1 MKQGAGGAEV
11 DERLA
16 ALISNAN
23 AIRAI
28 AAAVEGTIGPKGL
41 DTMLVD
47 RFGEVTITNDG
58 VTILEQMDVNHP
70 AARMLINVA
79 RAQQA
84 EIGDGTTTCT
94 ILAKALVS
102 EGVNHVVRGV
112 PVVRVIEGIR
122 YGIEQALK
130 LINEHARPVESLDDP
145 VLERI
150 AYIAGRENKDIAE
163 LVVQAARLVGEEKLK
178 DDNFRLADTVL
189 AQESAE
195 NEVFMGLI
203 LNRERLSSQ
212 IPEEKEN
219 VKVLILDDAL
229 YPEEIEEEA
238 LGTETGFSK
247 YLELQEEFRQN
258 LTRLVDLGVG
268 LVLTSRS
275 VHNIA
280 EEVLTDAGV
289 FVVDRLSSD
298 SLRLAAEHTGARLL
312 KRSAL
317 KKPVSEIKVCLGFAS
332 KVYEDEK
339 LGQIRILG
347 GKGKPMATV
356 LVGAATE
363 EVVGERQRIARDS
376 ASSLQAAVKG
386 GVVPGG
392 GSLEVAVAREL
403 MASRQEKRGMSAYGV
418 DAVVEALKR
427 PLAQIVANAG
437 FNPLE
442 KVEQVW
448 AAQLKTDSDELGI
461 NCENGEVASMTKL
474 GVSDPALVKN
484 YALRAAGE
492 VAEAI
497 LRIDTII
504 KRKDPVS
511 PPGGANQSSEDAA
524 VLDF

>member
-1 MKQGAGGAEV
+1 MKQNPGGAEV

-16 ALISNAN
+16 ALLSNAN

-70 AARMLINVA
+70 AARMLINIA
-79 RAQQA
+79 RAQQD
-84 EIGDGTTTCT
+84 EIGDGTTTAT
-94 ILAKALVS
+94 ILASSLIS
-102 EGVNHVVRGV
+102 EGVSHVVRGV
-112 PVVRVIEGIR
+112 PVARVIEGLR
-122 YGIEQALK
+122 FGIKRALA
-130 LINEHARPVESLDDP
+130 LITEHARAVNGLEDP

-150 AYIAGRENKDIAE
+150 AFIAGRENADIAE
-163 LVVQAARLVGEEKLK
+163 LVVKAARLIGEEKLT
-178 DDNFRLADTVL
+178 DPNFKLSDTVL
-189 AQESAE
+189 AQEGAD
-195 NEVFMGLI
+195 NEVFLGLV
-203 LNRERLSSQ
+203 LDRQRLSNQ
-212 IPEEKEN
+212 MPREKEN
-219 VKVLILDDAL
+219 VKVLVLDDSL
-229 YPEEIEEEA
+229 DPEEIEEEA

-247 YLELQEEFRQN
+247 YLELQEEFRAN
-258 LTRLVDLGVG
+258 LAKLVELGVG
-268 LVLTSRS
+268 LVLVGRS

-289 FVVDRLSSD
+289 FVVDRVAGD
-298 SLRLAAEHTGARLL
+298 ALRLVAEHTGARVV

-317 KKPVSEIKVCLGFAS
+317 KKAPADLASYLGFAG

-339 LGQIRILG
+339 LEHVRLLG
-347 GKGKPMATV
+347 GKGKPMATI

-363 EVVGERQRIARDS
+363 EVVGERQRIARDA
-376 ASSLQAAVKG
+376 ASSLQAAVRG

-392 GSLEVAVAREL
+392 GALEVAVAREL
-403 MASRQEKRGMSAYGV
+403 ARAREEKRGMSAYGV
-418 DAVVEALKR
+418 DCVVEALKR

-442 KVEQVW
+442 KVEEVW
-448 AAQLKTDSDELGI
+448 AAQSEAGRDDLGV
-461 NCENGEVASMTKL
+461 NCDTGEVVPLLENGVA
-474 GVSDPALVKN
+474 DPALVKIH
-484 YALRAAGE
+484 ALKAAGE

-511 PPGGANQSSEDAA
+511 PPGPVQETPESAA
-524 VLDF
+524 LDF

>member
-1 MKQGAGGAEV
+1 MKPGAGGAEV

-28 AAAVEGTIGPKGL
+28 TAAVEGTMGPKGL

-79 RAQQA
+79 RAQQD

-122 YGIEQALK
+122 YGIERALK
-130 LINEHARPVESLDDP
+130 IIKQHARSVESMDAP

-163 LVVQAARLVGEEKLK
+163 LVVQAARLVGEEKIR
-178 DDNFRLADTVL
+178 DENFRLADTIM
-189 AQESAE
+189 AQEGAD
-195 NEVFMGLI
+195 NEVFMGLV
-203 LNRERLSSQ
+203 LSRERLSCQ
-212 IPEEKEN
+212 MPEKKDN
-219 VKVLILDDAL
+219 VKVLVLDDAL
-229 YPEEIEEEA
+229 DPEEIEEEA

-247 YLELQEEFRQN
+247 YLELQEEFRRN
-258 LTRLVDLGVG
+258 LSKLVDLGVG
-268 LVLTSRS
+268 LVLVSRS

-289 FVVDRLSSD
+289 FVVDRLASD
-298 SLRLAAEHTGARLL
+298 SLRSAAEHTGARLL
-312 KRSAL
+312 KRAAL
-317 KKPVSEIKVCLGFAS
+317 KKPTTELETYLGFVS
-332 KVYEDEK
+332 NVYEDEK
-339 LGQIRILG
+339 LGQVRILG
-347 GKGKPMATV
+347 GKGKPIATV

-363 EVVGERQRIARDS
+363 EVVGERQRIARDA
-376 ASSLQAAVKG
+376 ASSLQAAVRG

-392 GSLEVAVAREL
+392 GTVEVAVAREL
-403 MASRQEKRGMSAYGV
+403 ASSRQEMRGMSAYGA
-418 DAVVEALKR
+418 DAVIEALKR
-427 PLAQIVANAG
+427 PLAQIAANAG

-442 KVEQVW
+442 KVEEVW
-448 AAQLKTDSDELGI
+448 AAQLNTETDDLGI
-461 NCENGEVASMTKL
+461 NCEDGKVASVVDL
-474 GVSDPALVKN
+474 GVSDPALVKT
-484 YALRAAGE
+484 YALKAAGE

-504 KRKDPVS
+504 KRKDPIS
-511 PPGGANQSSEDAA
+511 PPGSVDQGRDGAAA
-524 VLDF
+524 LDF

>member
-1 MKQGAGGAEV
+1 MKTGTGGAEV

-79 RAQQA
+79 RAQQD

-94 ILAKALVS
+94 ILAKALIS
-102 EGVNHVVRGV
+102 EGVNHVIRGV
-112 PVVRVIEGIR
+112 PVVRVIEGMR
-122 YGIEQALK
+122 YGIERALQIIK
-130 LINEHARPVESLDDP
+130 EHAIPVESLDDP
-145 VLERI
+145 ILERI

-163 LVVQAARLVGEEKLK
+163 LVVQAARLIGVEKLK

-189 AQESAE
+189 AQEGAD
-195 NEVFMGLI
+195 NEVFMGLVLDRQR
-203 LNRERLSSQ
+203 LNSQ
-212 IPEEKEN
+212 MPEKKDA
-219 VKVLILDDAL
+219 VKVLVLDDDL
-229 YPEEIEEEA
+229 DPEEIEEEA

-258 LTRLVDLGVG
+258 LSKLVDLGVG
-268 LVLTSRS
+268 LVLTSRT
-275 VHNIA
+275 VHNIG
-280 EEVLTDAGV
+280 EEVLTDAGI
-289 FVVDRLSSD
+289 FVVDRLASD
-298 SLRLAAEHTGARLL
+298 SLRLAAEHTGARLV

-317 KKPVSEIKVCLGFAS
+317 KKPASELETYLGFAGR
-332 KVYEDEK
+332 VYEDEK
-339 LGQIRILG
+339 LGQVRILG
-347 GKGKPMATV
+347 GQGKPMATI

-363 EVVGERQRIARDS
+363 EVVGERQRIARDA
-376 ASSLQAAVKG
+376 ASSLQAAIKG

-392 GSLEVAVAREL
+392 GALEIAVAREL
-403 MASRQEKRGMSAYGV
+403 TLSRQEKRGMSAYGV

-442 KVEQVW
+442 KVEEVW
-448 AAQLKTDSDELGI
+448 AAQMAEGNNQLGI
-461 NCENGEVASMTKL
+461 DCDLGTVASMSEL
-474 GVSDPALVKN
+474 GVADPAEVKS
-484 YALRAAGE
+484 YALKAAGE

-511 PPGGANQSSEDAA
+511 PPGAVQESSNSAA
-524 VLDF
+524 LDF